1 MDSSKFDTNDHIDNA
16 EESRSGRSSPPLP
29 KQDGSSAESN
39 SGKHQQSSGH
49 SSQAEVLCGIA
60 EELFR
65 FGQTS
70 RGEPFAVE
78 IAGPNLAMMLSES
91 NFKSTLS
98 RLFYKRSSKVPNS
111 SALSDAVSVLKG
123 KALESEPEELPVRIT
138 KHEDSVII
146 DVGDRAGRAIVIN
159 IDGWEEIVKSPVVFR
174 RTELTAPI
182 SIPVTGGSIDDLRSV
197 INVTVDS
204 FRLLVGWIV
213 STFIPDI
220 AHPIALLGGQAAT
233 GKTTAI
239 GYITELT
246 DPSTAPL
253 KVDPRNIEEWALTA
267 SGCWVAGIDNLSDI
281 RPWFSDALCRTVTGD
296 GFVRRKLYSNNELSV
311 LSFRRCILL
320 TSIEPGALRGDLGE
334 RLLLIDLEP
343 INSNA
348 VISETALNAKFND
361 LKPKILGAILDL
373 VVGVMRNLPNT
384 DPPQLPRM
392 ADFARVLAA
401 LDALDALDGSLFE
414 TYVSQETRIA
424 ETVIDSDIVADAIR
438 TFMNQRPNWIG
449 TATEL
454 LDELTPC
461 SPPKDW
467 PRNPQMLSGRLRR
480 AAPSLGKI
488 GIGVTFDR
496 ETTTKRTKFIKL
508 IRHESASNSS
518 SQSCNDANPDGQLSS
533 NPKSD
538 VLDVDF

>member
-1 MDSSKFDTNDHIDNA
+1 
-16 EESRSGRSSPPLP
+16 
-29 KQDGSSAESN
+29 
-39 SGKHQQSSGH
+39 
-49 SSQAEVLCGIA
+49 
-60 EELFR
+60 
-65 FGQTS
+65 
-70 RGEPFAVE
+70 
-78 IAGPNLAMMLSES
+78 MLSETD
-91 NFKSTLS
+91 FKSTLS
-98 RLFYKRSSKVPNS
+98 RLFHKRSSRVPNS

-138 KHEDSVII
+138 KHEDSVIV
-146 DVGDRAGRAIVIN
+146 DVGDSAGRAIVIN
-159 IDGWEEIVKSPVVFR
+159 IDGWEVIVKSPVVFR

-220 AHPIALLGGQAAT
+220 AHPIALLGGQAGT

-296 GFVRRKLYSNNELSV
+296 GIVRRKLYSNNELSV
-311 LSFRRCILL
+311 LSFRRCVLL
-320 TSIEPGALRGDLGE
+320 TSIEAGALRGDLGE

-343 INSNA
+343 INCN
-348 VISETALNAKFND
+348 VRISETALSAKFND

-373 VVGVMRNLPNT
+373 VVGVMRKLPNT
-384 DPPQLPRM
+384 DPQQLLRM

-401 LDALDALDGSLFE
+401 LDSLDALDGSLFE

-424 ETVIDSDIVADAIR
+424 ETVIDSDVVADAIR

-454 LDELTPC
+454 LDELAPC

-488 GIGVTFDR
+488 GIDVKFDR

-508 IRHESASNSS
+508 HRHETASNSS
-518 SQSCNDANPDGQLSS
+518 SQSCDDANSDNELALS
-533 NPKSD
+533 PKRD
-538 VLDVDF
+538 DLDVDF